1 MPKYHKLDEIE
12 WNLIRRRYEAGEA
25 PRGLAAEFG
34 VAESTL
40 FRRRSEEQWTRSAP
54 TAEAPAGL
62 AVAHELCAA
71 TAAVER
77 AAGARQELGPALAV
91 CPAGGAP
98 VTAAPEARAA
108 SAEHLATA
116 RRLQRRINQ
125 LLSGD
130 CLGASADRQP
140 QAVKDLATAL
150 ERLQKVER
158 LALGLDT
165 AATPE
170 RAAGLVI
177 VIPAKLSPEEWEE
190 QMVRH
195 STQGMR
201 LRVGM
206 E

>member
-1 MPKYHKLDEIE
+1 MLKYHKLDENE
-12 WNLIRRRYEAGEA
+12 WKLIRHRYEAGEA

-34 VAESTL
+34 IAESTL
-40 FRRRSEEQWTRSAP
+40 FRRRSQEQWTRSAP
-54 TAEAPAGL
+54 LARTPAAV

-77 AAGARQELGPALAV
+77 AAGQPLDQELCAIPCLT
-91 CPAGGAP
+91 GGALP
-98 VTAAPEARAA
+98 AAAPEVLAA
-108 SAEHLATA
+108 SAEHLVTA

-130 CLGASADRQP
+130 FLGASADRQP

-165 AATPE
+165 AAPE

-177 VIPAKLSPEEWEE
+177 VIPAKLSPEQWEE

-195 STQGMR
+195 SAQGPR

-206 E
+206 D